1 MIPETDRAYIAGLFD
16 GEGPYIL
23 NVVVRGKRNTK
34 VKVIVY
40 QIVYDYRWR

>member
-16 GEGPYIL
+16 GEGSIHFK
-23 NVVVRGKRNTK
+23 RGSERKRNTK
-34 VKVIVY
+34 AKVIVY